1 MMKNMQNKKLFLVSI
16 FIVLFYSISFAQETK
31 LNSTIDKNALKFT
44 FLSWFSGSTKFSY
57 ERAFPEVKQSGEI
70 CAGLICA
77 GYDKYNNSPLG
88 FTLRY
93 GHKFFIGEYSYSK
106 PLDGFFLRPE
116 IIYSHFS
123 YDSKTLNS
131 NLLRERNLAQMT
143 ALLGTFGYQKTFGNF
158 IIDGWVGAGLAFG
171 NPADTGYHH
180 GFQLWNWFNSYNE
193 NIALSFSIRLG
204 WCF

>member
-1 MMKNMQNKKLFLVSI
+1 MKNKFYKFAVTIFL
-16 FIVLFYSISFAQETK
+16 LISLSSFLTAEEIN
-31 LNSTIDKNALKFT
+31 LNAIKFT
-44 FLSWFSGSTKFSY
+44 FLSWTSGSTKISY
-57 ERAFPEVKQSGEI
+57 ERAFPKIKQTGEL

-77 GYDKYNNSPLG
+77 GYDKYHNNPLG

-93 GHKFFIGEYSYSK
+93 GHKFFVGKYDVQK
-106 PLDGFFLRPE
+106 AFDGFFLRPE

-123 YDSKTLNS
+123 YDAKNTQI
-131 NLLRERNLAQMT
+131 RTLAQMT
-143 ALLGTFGYQKTFGNF
+143 SLIGTFGYQKTFGNF
-158 IIDGWVGAGLAFG
+158 IIDGWVGGGVAFG
-171 NPADTGYHH
+171 TPADTGYHH